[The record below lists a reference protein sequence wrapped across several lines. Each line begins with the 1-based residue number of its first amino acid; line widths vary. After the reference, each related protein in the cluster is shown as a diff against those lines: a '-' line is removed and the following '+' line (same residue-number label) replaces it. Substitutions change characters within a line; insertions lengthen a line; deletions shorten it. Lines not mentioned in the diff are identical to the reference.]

1 MTVHRAPPH
10 THTHTF
16 TPVCLASVERPVKTA
31 LLTAR
36 PRLKMLCRGDKL
48 KTALSPA
55 YCSLEKHCV
64 MDKLIQTTCGEG
76 RTPGAEEPGVGGRQP
91 AFLSQRCRQP
101 AFPEPPPQPASG
113 RRWAAV
119 PELPPPTHT
128 HYPAGA
134 HGVTRLGPRPPQGR
148 TG

>member
-1 MTVHRAPPH
+1 MTVHRGPPP
-10 THTHTF
+10 HTHTF

-55 YCSLEKHCV
+55 YRSLEKHCV

-76 RTPGAEEPGVGGRQP
+76 RTPGAEEPGAGGGGGATARVPVAALP
-91 AFLSQRCRQP
+91 AAC
-101 AFPEPPPQPASG
+101 
-113 RRWAAV
+113 
-119 PELPPPTHT
+119 LP
-128 HYPAGA
+128 
-134 HGVTRLGPRPPQGR
+134 
-148 TG
+148 

>member
-1 MTVHRAPPH
+1 MTVHRAPP
-10 THTHTF
+10 HTHTF

-55 YCSLEKHCV
+55 YRSLEKHCV

-76 RTPGAEEPGVGGRQP
+76 RTPGAEEPGGGGATARVPVAALP
-91 AFLSQRCRQP
+91 AAC
-101 AFPEPPPQPASG
+101 
-113 RRWAAV
+113 
-119 PELPPPTHT
+119 LP
-128 HYPAGA
+128 
-134 HGVTRLGPRPPQGR
+134 
-148 TG
+148 